1 MLRLVASVLLLIAG
15 CSPGEPPRTGGAEV
29 SGLLGGDAAEGFER
43 AYGPRVFSFP
53 GDHGVHPGFRSEW
66 WYITGNLD
74 SEEGRRFGFQV
85 TFFRFA
91 MSPPP
96 AESRASGWAA
106 DHLWMVHVAVTDAQG
121 RRHHAEERLAREA
134 LGLAGGGGEP
144 FQVWLEDWRLKGG
157 DAGFPRDLLLDG
169 KDVGLRLSFDP
180 VRAPLLQGVDGLS
193 QKGPE
198 PGNASYYYS
207 ITRLQTRGE
216 LRLGD
221 SRFQVS
227 GLSWLDREW
236 GTSALG
242 KDQVGWD
249 WFSLQLND
257 GTDLMYYRLRTR
269 AGEADPHSAGTLLF
283 ENGEKRRLGPADMVL
298 KPRRWWI
305 SPRGTRYP
313 VSWDVTV
320 RPLNKTLTVTGL
332 LDDQEMD
339 LSVVYWEGA
348 VDVLDG
354 GKPVGRGYLE
364 MAGYE

>member
-1 MLRLVASVLLLIAG
+1 MLGRAALVLLLIAG
-15 CSPGEPPRTGGAEV
+15 CSPGEPPGTGGAEV
-29 SGLLGGDAAEGFER
+29 AVLLGGEAAEGFER
-43 AYGPRVFSFP
+43 AYDPRIFSFP
-53 GDHGVHPGFRSEW
+53 RDHGVHPGFRSEW

-74 SEEGRRFGFQV
+74 SGTGRRFGFQV

-91 MSPPP
+91 LSPPP
-96 AESRASGWAA
+96 AENRASAWAA
-106 DHLWMVHVAVTDAQG
+106 DHLWMVHVAVTDARG

-134 LGLAGGGGEP
+134 LGLAGGVGEP
-144 FQVWLEDWRLKGG
+144 VRVWLEDWRLSGG
-157 DAGFPRDLLLDG
+157 DEGFPRDLVLDG
-169 KDVGLRLSFDP
+169 KELGLRLSFEP
-180 VRAPLLQGVDGLS
+180 ARAPLLQGDAGLS

-207 ITRLQTRGE
+207 ITRLKTRGE

-269 AGEADPHSAGTLLF
+269 AGEADPHSAGSLLAQ
-283 ENGEKRRLGPADMVL
+283 NGEIRRLGPRDVRL
-298 KPRRWWI
+298 EPKRWWV
-305 SPRGTRYP
+305 SPEGARYP
-313 VSWDVTV
+313 VSWDIRVM
-320 RPLNKTLTVTGL
+320 PLNRTLTVTGVI
-332 LDDQEMD
+332 DDQEMD

-364 MAGYE
+364 MTGY